1 MARKAKH
8 RQAIVDAAV
17 ALFRKQGYA
26 ATGLNE
32 IVEASGA
39 PKGSLYYYFPKGKA
53 SIAVAAVEE
62 AGRRVVETI
71 EALASGARDTGELV
85 QRHAMQLG
93 AWMKKSNYRDGCPI
107 TTVLL
112 ELAPQDRAVT
122 AAGRAAYDARIKAMT
137 ESLLRD
143 GHDPARAR
151 RMAQFSCS
159 ALQGALIQSRIE
171 RSSQPLQLAA
181 EELAPLFAAMR
192 PGTLPAG
199 R

>member
-93 AWMKKSNYRDGCPI
+93 AWMKKSN
-107 TTVLL
+107 
-112 ELAPQDRAVT
+112 
-122 AAGRAAYDARIKAMT
+122 
-137 ESLLRD
+137 
-143 GHDPARAR
+143 
-151 RMAQFSCS
+151 
-159 ALQGALIQSRIE
+159 
-171 RSSQPLQLAA
+171 
-181 EELAPLFAAMR
+181 
-192 PGTLPAG
+192 
-199 R
+199 